1 MSNNTTGRIARWLE
15 QLRAFTSQFQ
25 MVREVLTFT
34 LFASGAIFWWTRD
47 EQQVIPYVT
56 AIVIAHVVCLA
67 ILGVARMKYGPP
79 N

>member
-1 MSNNTTGRIARWLE
+1 MSNDTTGRIAKWME
-15 QLRAFTSQFQ
+15 WLRAFASQFQ
-25 MVREVLTFT
+25 MVRDVLTFT
-34 LFASGAIFWWTRD
+34 LLVSGVIFWWTRD

-56 AIVIAHVVCLA
+56 AIVIAHVVCLT